1 MTLKAGDRI
10 QCIDTSGPFKLIMGN
25 VYDVIRTIT
34 GCLIVYDCDYNSVVL
49 IDDYG
54 IETSYMKHFIPYVAV
69 QAGVQP
75 GKASSTQPTTYI
87 YKPGNQLICVKE
99 YASYNFTKGKI
110 YTVHK
115 DNQYPMLYL
124 DNDIVGGQLFC
135 FNSNGEID
143 PLTSA
148 FEMFEYYNPF
158 RHGIKLLGNFSISPG
173 QIAFNPAQTQLI
185 PRNGYSPAKD
195 YATLKAEKE
204 QYSFS
209 VQQKDT
215 GHNASHEVVENWAC
229 GKSFYFCRVCRIEVT
244 K

>member
-1 MTLKAGDRI
+1 MALKAGDRI

-25 VYDVIRTIT
+25 VYDVIKTIM

-54 IETSYMKHFIPYVAV
+54 IETSCMKQFIPYVSV

-75 GKASSTQPTTYI
+75 GKASATYI
-87 YKPGNQLICVKE
+87 YKPGDQVICVKE

-124 DNDIVGGQLFC
+124 DNDIVSGKLFC
-135 FNSNGEID
+135 FNVNGEID
-143 PLTSA
+143 SFSTA
-148 FEMFEYYNPF
+148 FEMFEPYQN
-158 RHGIKLLGNFSISPG
+158 GISWQGNTSMSPG
-173 QIAFNPAQTQLI
+173 QIVFNPAQTQLI

-215 GHNASHEVVENWAC
+215 GHNASHEVVENWAL
-229 GKSFYFCRVCRIEVT
+229 GKAFYFCRVCRIEVT